1 MFTVD
6 SLQVIP
12 PPGWNTRSTY
22 RNLGDLIISNPI
34 CQKVTGKQG
43 VYQLRNVKRKS
54 LTFDDFSS
62 IAESE
67 KLVFTEW
74 NETSVSCYML

>member
-12 PPGWNTRSTY
+12 PPGWSTRSTY
-22 RNLGDLIISNPI
+22 RNLGDLIISKPI
-34 CQKVTGKQG
+34 YQKVTGKQG

-74 NETSVSCYML
+74 N